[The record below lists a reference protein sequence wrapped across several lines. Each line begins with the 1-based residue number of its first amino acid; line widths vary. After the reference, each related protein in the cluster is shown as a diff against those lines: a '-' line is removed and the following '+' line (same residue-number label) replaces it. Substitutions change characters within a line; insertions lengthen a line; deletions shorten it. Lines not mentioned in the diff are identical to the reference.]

1 MFTERRSCVRH
12 KVNGPVFASFDGV
25 TGGMILDLS
34 EQGLS
39 MQTIAPVKMDL
50 ADRRLHLRLDLPDP
64 DAHLETTGY
73 IAWADALGRAGV
85 RFSDLPEDA
94 RQRIDHWLALNDSA
108 PSRKAPKLT
117 VDRVLG
123 AALSS
128 SGYGSAGNGP
138 AANGPGGNGSGDSET
153 RKTRSI
159 SLEAEAAA
167 EAPAGAP
174 PVSTTIQYEFQ
185 SLGPDLNAA
194 LRVISERARTLLRG
208 HGAAIA
214 LVDGG
219 PMMCRA
225 SVGQGGPPL
234 GTRVDINSGFS
245 GACLRAGRAL
255 RCDDAEIDS
264 RVAAEICRRF
274 GIRSIAAAP
283 IRYERD
289 VVGLVEVFSPNTFA
303 FDEGDL
309 AILERLAQTA
319 LLMVSQSQQL
329 KRRIA
334 GLS

>member
-1 MFTERRSCVRH
+1 MLPERRSCVRH

-50 ADRRLHLRLDLPDP
+50 ADRRLHLRLDLPDSN
-64 DAHLETTGY
+64 AHLETTGY

-123 AALSS
+123 AAVS
-128 SGYGSAGNGP
+128 SAGNGS
-138 AANGPGGNGSGDSET
+138 GGSET

-159 SLEAEAAA
+159 SLEAGAAP
-167 EAPAGAP
+167 ESRPGAP

-185 SLGPDLNAA
+185 SLGSDLNAA

-214 LVDGG
+214 LIDGG

-245 GACLRAGRAL
+245 GECLRAGKAL

-329 KRRIA
+329 KRDVARF
-334 GLS
+334 S

>member
-50 ADRRLHLRLDLPDP
+50 ADRRLHLRLDLPDS

-94 RQRIDHWLALNDSA
+94 RQRIDHWLAVNDSA

-128 SGYGSAGNGP
+128 SGVGSAGNGS
-138 AANGPGGNGSGDSET
+138 GSNGSG
-153 RKTRSI
+153 KMRSI
-159 SLEAEAAA
+159 SLEAGAGA
-167 EAPAGAP
+167 EPPAGAP

-185 SLGPDLNAA
+185 SLGSDLNSA

-208 HGAAIA
+208 YGAAIA
-214 LVDGG
+214 LIDGG

-245 GACLRAGRAL
+245 GACLRAGKAL

-289 VVGLVEVFSPNTFA
+289 TVGLLEVFSPNTFA

-319 LLMVSQSQQL
+319 LLMVSQSQQS
-329 KRRIA
+329 KHDIA
-334 GLS
+334 RSS